1 MDSHAEFTVITVT
14 FRKLRSS
21 YFYVFERV
29 ERMLLNRIVNTER
42 GMPDKSLE

>member
-1 MDSHAEFTVITVT
+1 MAIFYTNSSLDSRVI
-14 FRKLRSS
+14 R

-42 GMPDKSLE
+42 GMPDKSPE